1 MKQVFLLIDG
11 TKRVIEAA
19 EMVKNVV
26 VEAAKIDVIHPT
38 ISPETIQ
45 KRLEICRKC
54 DKFEPIQERCKQC
67 GCFMQFKAKLTT
79 ATCPL
84 NYWNTQP

>member
-1 MKQVFLLIDG
+1 MKQVFLQLDG

-26 VEAAKIDVIHPT
+26 VEASKIDVFHPT
-38 ISPETIQ
+38 ISSENVQ
-45 KRLEICRKC
+45 KRMEICRNC

-67 GCFMQFKAKLTT
+67 GCFMKVKTSLRT
-79 ATCPL
+79 ASCPL
-84 NYWNTQP
+84 NRWNEE